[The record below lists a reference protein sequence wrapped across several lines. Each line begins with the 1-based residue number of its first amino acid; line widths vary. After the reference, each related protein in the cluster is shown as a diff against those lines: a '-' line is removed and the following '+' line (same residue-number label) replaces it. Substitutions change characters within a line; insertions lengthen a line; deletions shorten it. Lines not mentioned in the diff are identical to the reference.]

1 MFDKRKDAGPMP
13 PTPQP
18 SAQPAAAGPPQSG
31 RPSSAKATIGPTIVI
46 DGRISGDEDVV
57 ISGQCEGTIS
67 LPKHTLTIQ
76 AGGHV
81 RADVVANVVQIEG
94 QVEGDVDGVDKV
106 VLTATGRMEGNIKAP
121 RVIVNDGAKF
131 KGSIDMDPEIVDSA
145 KPQAAAT
152 AQPQAAAPAKPKLTG
167 DGRPVQNPGSTP
179 AATAAGSPR
188 KSPAGGSP

>member
-1 MFDKRKDAGPMP
+1 MFDKRKDADPMT

-18 SAQPAAAGPPQSG
+18 SAQPAAAGPPQPG
-31 RPSSAKATIGPTIVI
+31 RPSAVKATIGPTIVI
-46 DGRISGDEDVV
+46 NGRISGDEDVV

-76 AGGHV
+76 PSGHV
-81 RADVVANVVQIEG
+81 RADVVANVVQVEG

-131 KGSIDMDPEIVDSA
+131 KGSIDMDSEIVDSA

-152 AQPQAAAPAKPKLTG
+152 APPQAAPAAKPKLTG
-167 DGRPVQNPGSTP
+167 DGRPVQNPASTP
-179 AATAAGSPR
+179 ASATAGSPR
-188 KSPAGGSP
+188 KSQTGDSP

>member
-1 MFDKRKDAGPMP
+1 MLNKRRDTDSLTQAP
-13 PTPQP
+13 PPAPQAAP
-18 SAQPAAAGPPQSG
+18 GSVSAG

-46 DGRISGDEDVV
+46 DGRVSGDEDMV

-76 AGGHV
+76 SGGHV

-131 KGSIDMDPEIVDSA
+131 KGSIDMDPEIVGSA

-152 AQPQAAAPAKPKLTG
+152 AQPQPQAATAKPKLTG
-167 DGRPVQNPGSTP
+167 DGRPVQSP
-179 AATAAGSPR
+179 AATPASAPVGNPR
-188 KSPAGGSP
+188 KSQTGGSP

>member
-1 MFDKRKDAGPMP
+1 MFDKRKDADPMT

-18 SAQPAAAGPPQSG
+18 SAQAATAGPPQPG
-31 RPSSAKATIGPTIVI
+31 RPSAAKATIGPTIVI
-46 DGRISGDEDVV
+46 NGRISGDEDVV

-76 AGGHV
+76 PSGHV
-81 RADVVANVVQIEG
+81 RADVVANVVQVEG

-131 KGSIDMDPEIVDSA
+131 KGSIDMDSEIVDSA

-152 AQPQAAAPAKPKLTG
+152 APPQAAPAAKPKLTG
-167 DGRPVQNPGSTP
+167 DGRPVQNPASTP
-179 AATAAGSPR
+179 ASAAAESPR
-188 KSPAGGSP
+188 KSQTGGSP

>member
-1 MFDKRKDAGPMP
+1 MLNKRRETDSLTQAP
-13 PTPQP
+13 PPAPQAAP
-18 SAQPAAAGPPQSG
+18 GSAPTN

-46 DGRISGDEDVV
+46 DGRVSGDEDMV
-57 ISGQCEGTIS
+57 ISGKCEGTIS

-76 AGGHV
+76 SGGHV

-131 KGSIDMDPEIVDSA
+131 KGSIDMDPEIVGTA
-145 KPQAAAT
+145 KAQAT
-152 AQPQAAAPAKPKLTG
+152 ATAPAPAASTAKPKLTG
-167 DGRPVQNPGSTP
+167 DGRPVQSP
-179 AATAAGSPR
+179 AATPPPSAAAGSPR
-188 KSPAGGSP
+188 KSQSGGSP